1 MLLSSFIPFKS
12 TVKNVMTS
20 RLLNTADL
28 VLPTKASIAIACSVY
43 QSSITYRPDNE
54 ISSFKSTGLFPPS
67 LVNMTKCLDVNSTGG
82 ARGDRL
88 PGSKITAVGQR
99 IRGRR
104 TKFAPE
110 TVHLESGVR
119 AVSSTEE
126 IASRNFL
133 VAVSQSGEEI
143 NRAGA
148 TGSYDQETKWYIRH
162 PVESA

>member
-1 MLLSSFIPFKS
+1 MLPMTWEFCCSRPPRAQRKCINHWMLLSSFIPFKS

-82 ARGDRL
+82 ARGTVGKEACLKRKQADVQVENRSESLIL
-88 PGSKITAVGQR
+88 PPAAGGE
-99 IRGRR
+99 GRR
-104 TKFAPE
+104 TVDIDGE
-110 TVHLESGVR
+110 L
-119 AVSSTEE
+119 VSNE
-126 IASRNFL
+126 AS
-133 VAVSQSGEEI
+133 S
-143 NRAGA
+143 
-148 TGSYDQETKWYIRH
+148 
-162 PVESA
+162 